1 MTSDNLF
8 TLFIRRLSIECVR
21 SPSSMQLFVLI
32 FLYPS
37 CREFC
42 KRTADDLPFYYWTA
56 DDRYSMDDL
65 PSFNESPEIDDAD
78 DSDPSSHPLRL
89 HRLTLNRREDSSI
102 FVAGRSF
109 LPARNQ
115 TTIRQR
121 LFRPAA
127 ELPPSS

>member
-1 MTSDNLF
+1 MFLNL
-8 TLFIRRLSIECVR
+8 
-21 SPSSMQLFVLI
+21 
-32 FLYPS
+32 S

-42 KRTADDLPFYYWTA
+42 KRTADDLPFYYWTG
-56 DDRYSMDDL
+56 DDRYSMDNL
-65 PSFNESPEIDDAD
+65 PSFNESPQIDDDAD

-102 FVAGRSF
+102 FVAGRLF

-115 TTIRQR
+115 PTIRQR

-127 ELPPSS
+127 ELPPSN

>member
-1 MTSDNLF
+1 M
-8 TLFIRRLSIECVR
+8 LSK
-21 SPSSMQLFVLI
+21 
-32 FLYPS
+32 PS

-56 DDRYSMDDL
+56 DDRYNLDDL
-65 PSFNESPEIDDAD
+65 PSFNESPQVDDAD
-78 DSDPSSHPLRL
+78 ASDPSSHPLRL

-115 TTIRQR
+115 ATIRQR

-127 ELPPSS
+127 DLPPSS